1 MNKWIKISVFF
12 GLVFL
17 SSFVFAQQRFPKP
30 EFGSEYTLPT
40 PTTPEPRSVSLEYF
54 DVIILIA
61 VLALASLF
69 VLKYR
74 SRKGIFWLSVFSL
87 IYFGFYRD
95 GCICAIGA
103 IQNVA
108 LSISDPNYTISITAL
123 SFFLIPLITTLFFG
137 RTFCAAA
144 CPLGAIQDLVILKPM
159 SLPAWLRKTLGIIPF
174 VYLGLAVLYAVTKTD
189 FIICR
194 YDPFIGIFRMNAPFL
209 MVVLG
214 ISFLLIGLFVARPYC
229 RFFCPYG
236 VLLNW
241 MSRFSKWHLSI
252 TPAECT
258 RCRLCT
264 TSCPFNAIEEPVKE
278 KDAIP
283 AGLPFRRFIPYI
295 ILIPVWILLG
305 GFTISRSSHI
315 LARLNQDVYLAE
327 VMVAHPELNNDEKNI
342 DIQTFLSSGKLL
354 ETQIRDAKVIQQKF
368 SIGGWILGGF
378 LGLIIGIKLVSELFI
393 NKKKEYQPYRA
404 DCYSCG
410 RCMEYCPV
418 KKEEKG
424 AKKYI

>member
-1 MNKWIKISVFF
+1 MSWF
-12 GLVFL
+12 
-17 SSFVFAQQRFPKP
+17 
-30 EFGSEYTLPT
+30 
-40 PTTPEPRSVSLEYF
+40 
-54 DVIILIA
+54 ILK
-61 VLALASLF
+61 S
-69 VLKYR
+69 R

-87 IYFGFYRD
+87 VYFGFYRD

-108 LSISDPNYTISITAL
+108 LSLSDPGYTISLVAL
-123 SFFLIPLITTLFFG
+123 LFFLIPLVFTLFFG
-137 RTFCAAA
+137 RVFCAAA
-144 CPLGAIQDLVILKPM
+144 CPLGAIQDLIILKPI
-159 SLPAWLRKTLGIIPF
+159 SLPAWLRRTLGIIPF
-174 VYLGLAVLYAVTKTD
+174 IYLGLAVLYAVTKTD

-194 YDPFIGIFRMNAPFL
+194 YDPFVGIFRLNAPFH

-264 TSCPFNAIEEPVKE
+264 TSCPFDAIEEPVKE
-278 KDAIP
+278 NDSS
-283 AGLPFRRFIPYI
+283 GLPIRRLIPYI
-295 ILIPVWILLG
+295 VLIPVWIFLG
-305 GFTISRSSHI
+305 GYTVSRSSHV

-327 VMVAHPELNNDEKNI
+327 VMVARPELNSDEKNI
-342 DIQTFLSSGKLL
+342 DTQTFLSSGKLL
-354 ETQIRDAKVIQQKF
+354 ETQIREAKVIQQKF
-368 SIGGWILGGF
+368 YIGGWILGGF
-378 LGLIIGIKLVSELFI
+378 LGLIIGIKLLSELFV

-410 RCMEYCPV
+410 RCIEYCPV
-418 KKEEKG
+418 EKKQRG
-424 AKKYI
+424 AVS

>member
-1 MNKWIKISVFF
+1 MDERTGMKRYIKIA
-12 GLVFL
+12 VFL
-17 SSFVFAQQRFPKP
+17 GVVLFSPFVLAQQRFPKP
-30 EFGSEYTLPT
+30 EFESGYTLPS
-40 PTTPEPRSVSLEYF
+40 PTTPEPRSISLEYF
-54 DVIILIA
+54 DVIVLIA

-69 VLKYR
+69 ILKYR

-108 LSISDPNYTISITAL
+108 LSISDPNYTISLTAL
-123 SFFLIPLITTLFFG
+123 SFFLVPLIATLFFG

-144 CPLGAIQDLVILKPM
+144 CPLGAIQDLVILKPISM
-159 SLPAWLRKTLGIIPF
+159 PAWLRKTLGIIPF
-174 VYLGLAVLYAVTKTD
+174 IYLGLAVLYAVTKTD

-194 YDPFIGIFRMNAPFL
+194 YDPFIGIFRMNAQFH

-229 RFFCPYG
+229 RFLCPYG

-241 MSRFSKWHLSI
+241 VSRFSKWHLSI
-252 TPAECT
+252 TPAHCT
-258 RCRLCT
+258 RCRQCT
-264 TSCPFNAIEEPVKE
+264 TSCPFDAIEEPVKE
-278 KDAIP
+278 IDKIP
-283 AGLPFRRFIPYI
+283 SVQPIRRFIPYI
-295 ILIPVWILLG
+295 ILIPVLIAIG
-305 GFTISRSSHI
+305 GYTVSRSSFI
-315 LARLNQDVYLAE
+315 LSRVNHDVNLAE
-327 VMVAHPELNNDEKNI
+327 TMIAHPELKNDEKNL

-354 ETQIRDAKVIQQKF
+354 ETQIEEAKIIQQKF
-368 SIGGWILGGF
+368 YIGGWILGGF
-378 LGLIIGIKLVSELFI
+378 LGLVIGIKLITELI
-393 NKKKEYQPYRA
+393 YNRKKDYKPHRG

-418 KKEEKG
+418 EKKV
-424 AKKYI
+424 